1 MDIKSRLASQKLE
14 GLKMNQ
20 KAQMLNKIVEKMVER
35 VVTQTENTK
44 NKGVSEATLQ
54 LAKESE
60 KNLSWKCKNL

>member
-1 MDIKSRLASQKLE
+1 
-14 GLKMNQ
+14 MNQ